1 MNTPAFPHFDGM
13 SNNDVD
19 IFRIP
24 RVLIRKASLV
34 HEPTDSAIFCFST
47 QTIWRSGCR
56 GHGGETWGPL
66 FSISEACAVRIIWT
80 SCLRHRTGSE
90 DFDVHPELE
99 IHLAYSVPAKLCH
112 GSQPCGYYRG
122 HRRITPVY
130 RRQDQEPQQL
140 RSMSFERC
148 ISRLGLLT
156 PLQLQT

>member
-13 SNNDVD
+13 SNNSAD

-24 RVLIRKASLV
+24 RRVLIRKASLV
-34 HEPTDSAIFCFST
+34 HETTDDYDSDIFCFST

-90 DFDVHPELE
+90 DFDVHLELE
-99 IHLAYSVPAKLCH
+99 IHLAYSVPANLYCIMAHNPVVTIMNTEESHRSTVDKTRNPNRSKVCH
-112 GSQPCGYYRG
+112 LSN
-122 HRRITPVY
+122 V
-130 RRQDQEPQQL
+130 
-140 RSMSFERC
+140 
-148 ISRLGLLT
+148 
-156 PLQLQT
+156 